1 MTKASSRELKGLHAF
16 VPVRPPRTPRYYL
29 LWGLQLIISP
39 ILFPFRLLA
48 VLLSFAISS
57 VSLRILTFK
66 LDLTK
71 PINPFRRTLIRLQ
84 TMLFTRLFVWA
95 LGCRVVEK
103 DVQNKPDLEA
113 DHVVIYN
120 HTDSLDGAILAM
132 LGFTS
137 HINKASILK
146 MPIFGLVEISNQGL
160 FVDRNDSSSKQKAQ
174 KAIQERALLASG
186 PLGLP
191 REWPIIAGAPE
202 GTTTNGTVLITFKRG
217 LFTPGKPVHAC
228 HITYDRRLLDVSDA
242 HQDMVLAILKMMLCF
257 RTACTVRYLPKYV
270 PTIEESND
278 PDLYAANVRYYFHVQ
293 SGLPLLDMT
302 GADKQYYRM
311 QLNDVSKCSD
321 IVKEQYTECR
331 SGSGH
336 YIAG

>member
-1 MTKASSRELKGLHAF
+1 MPSADCGRALGDTGRLSQQYRILCDNYIWNYVFAKIATRFIKTYLDRSLLAAACFFMTKASSRELKGLHAF

-29 LWGLQLIISP
+29 LWGLQLIVSP

-103 DVQNKPDLEA
+103 DVQNKPDLET

-120 HTDSLDGAILAM
+120 HTNSLDGAILAM

-191 REWPIIAGAPE
+191 RVANHCWC
-202 GTTTNGTVLITFKRG
+202 TRG
-217 LFTPGKPVHAC
+217 YYNKWDG
-228 HITYDRRLLDVSDA
+228 SDN
-242 HQDMVLAILKMMLCF
+242 I
-257 RTACTVRYLPKYV
+257 
-270 PTIEESND
+270 
-278 PDLYAANVRYYFHVQ
+278 
-293 SGLPLLDMT
+293 
-302 GADKQYYRM
+302 
-311 QLNDVSKCSD
+311 
-321 IVKEQYTECR
+321 
-331 SGSGH
+331 
-336 YIAG
+336 